1 MYNRQTICEHG
12 IILWSEGSKSSSGRG
27 STGIILKQERGR
39 TEKSLYH
46 FSFYLFYDK
55 LFLFLFVTITHWFPL
70 HKTNQAVCHR
80 TKLLIWRQFTTNRA
94 HNIFLVGC
102 LSEQNHQFESH
113 SQPLYTRRFRTFSF
127 LSWFKLPIWEQF
139 RTNIHLIP
147 HCCLCHRVLE
157 GF

>member
-1 MYNRQTICEHG
+1 MIIIKPLLWAHQTNKITPSSTWESGNIMYNRQTIFKHG
-12 IILWSEGSKSSSGRG
+12 IIFWHENPKSSSGRG

-80 TKLLIWRQFTTNRA
+80 TKLLIWKQFTTRMVQKEA
-94 HNIFLVGC
+94 SG
-102 LSEQNHQFESH
+102 
-113 SQPLYTRRFRTFSF
+113 
-127 LSWFKLPIWEQF
+127 
-139 RTNIHLIP
+139 
-147 HCCLCHRVLE
+147 CCLP
-157 GF
+157 